1 MIRNIAKKEN
11 KDNKY
16 WYVGIY
22 TRRSFDDQEDIE
34 SNTITNQK
42 ELIND
47 YLRRN
52 KNMILV
58 NFYTDDGYT
67 GTDFNRPGFNEM
79 MEDIYNGKINTI
91 IVKDLS
97 RLGRNYLEVGRYLE
111 VIFPQ
116 NNVRVISIND
126 GVDSYLNPESIN
138 NLIIPIKNLINETY
152 ARDISQKVT
161 SAYKAMALNG
171 KFVSGTPPYGY
182 AIDKEDKHH
191 LVIDEEEAIIVRKI
205 FDMALQGEGR
215 ISICKYLNMNG
226 ILCRKELKRRT
237 KAKLSL
243 EPFEVPSRYLWS
255 TSSIGRMLVNETYIG
270 NLSQLKTKRKSF
282 KNHSQINIDKEE
294 WIVVKNTHE
303 PIISIEDFNKV
314 QEIISSRKPRR
325 RTEKLYSIYN
335 GKLKC
340 GDCNRSL
347 IKVGRPDLNR
357 EIPKFCCMS
366 YLHLGS
372 CTPHKIYV
380 ADLEKTVLEAIQLQV
395 KLVIELDR
403 SLNKLLFKKN
413 RESMEEEYK
422 EKVKLYDI
430 KKKRLNEKKRI
441 AYESWKL
448 NESEKVDFVKVNN
461 EVNNEIRLLDEDLEL
476 FTSTYRENLKKVK
489 SNDYWIGHF
498 KRNKRIKKLTKNIL
512 DELID
517 KIYVFEDGNIKI
529 DFKYSDEYEQLL
541 NYLMEQGV
549 TVECKNGELVYI

>member
-1 MIRNIAKKEN
+1 
-11 KDNKY
+11 
-16 WYVGIY
+16 
-22 TRRSFDDQEDIE
+22 
-34 SNTITNQK
+34 
-42 ELIND
+42 
-47 YLRRN
+47 
-52 KNMILV
+52 
-58 NFYTDDGYT
+58 
-67 GTDFNRPGFNEM
+67 
-79 MEDIYNGKINTI
+79 
-91 IVKDLS
+91 
-97 RLGRNYLEVGRYLE
+97 
-111 VIFPQ
+111 
-116 NNVRVISIND
+116 
-126 GVDSYLNPESIN
+126 
-138 NLIIPIKNLINETY
+138 
-152 ARDISQKVT
+152 
-161 SAYKAMALNG
+161 
-171 KFVSGTPPYGY
+171 
-182 AIDKEDKHH
+182 
-191 LVIDEEEAIIVRKI
+191 
-205 FDMALQGEGR
+205 
-215 ISICKYLNMNG
+215 
-226 ILCRKELKRRT
+226 
-237 KAKLSL
+237 
-243 EPFEVPSRYLWS
+243 
-255 TSSIGRMLVNETYIG
+255 
-270 NLSQLKTKRKSF
+270 
-282 KNHSQINIDKEE
+282 
-294 WIVVKNTHE
+294 
-303 PIISIEDFNKV
+303 
-314 QEIISSRKPRR
+314 
-325 RTEKLYSIYN
+325 
-335 GKLKC
+335 
-340 GDCNRSL
+340 
-347 IKVGRPDLNR
+347 
-357 EIPKFCCMS
+357 MS

-549 TVECKNGELVYI
+549 NIECKNGELVYI